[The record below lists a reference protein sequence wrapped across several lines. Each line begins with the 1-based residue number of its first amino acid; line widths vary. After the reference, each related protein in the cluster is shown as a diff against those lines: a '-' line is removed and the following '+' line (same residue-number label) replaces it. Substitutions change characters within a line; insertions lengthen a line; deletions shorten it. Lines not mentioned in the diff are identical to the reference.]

1 MKKLAR
7 GFMILL
13 VLCGVEGEPNA
24 AETRRGAENI
34 GEITRLIELS
44 KIKDVSYGFMTIA
57 IENNKK
63 RYADIS
69 EGKWREIEKVIYEEA
84 EKVSGVF
91 MDRLVEVYERN
102 FTRDEIRQLVRF
114 AESPLGEKYF
124 KASPLIY
131 QEALRIGMEL
141 EKTVTV
147 QVRQRLEKLQQPSQQ
162 MR

>member
-1 MKKLAR
+1 MKNLVR

-24 AETRRGAENI
+24 AENRHGAENTGDI
-34 GEITRLIELS
+34 KRLIALS

-84 EKVSGVF
+84 ERVSGVF
-91 MDRLVEVYERN
+91 MDRLVEVYDRN

-124 KASPLIY
+124 EASPLIY

-147 QVRQRLEKLQQPSQQ
+147 QVRQRLEKLQKPAQ
-162 MR
+162 